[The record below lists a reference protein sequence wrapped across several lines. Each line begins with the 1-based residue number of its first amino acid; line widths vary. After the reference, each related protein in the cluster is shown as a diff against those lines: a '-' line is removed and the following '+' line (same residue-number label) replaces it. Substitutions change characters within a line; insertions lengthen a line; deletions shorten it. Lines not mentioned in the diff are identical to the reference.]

1 MANLLTLFVC
11 LAAGVVLRRTG
22 RLPENSHSVLNT
34 FIINISLPALTLAQI
49 HGVHLQSALAYSVAM
64 PWAMFILGAAFFW
77 TVARLLKLSAA
88 TTGGLM
94 LVGGLANTSFVGLPM
109 IEAFYGHSEMAVGIV
124 IDQLGTY
131 LVLSTLG
138 IAIAA
143 IYSEGAASAREIAKR
158 IVTFPPLLALLLAV
172 ALYRVDYPGWL
183 STVLVRLGD
192 TLAPLALVSVGFQL
206 RLTAI
211 EENGAALAA
220 GLAFKLCIAPL
231 LLTVLYVGVL
241 RATGRVVQVTLF
253 ESAMGPQIGGSIIAI
268 QYGLNPPLV
277 TLMVGIGIA
286 LSFLTAPMWWYL
298 LASV

>member
-1 MANLLTLFVC
+1 MANLLILFLC
-11 LAAGVVLRRTG
+11 LAAGVVMRRTG
-22 RLPENSHSVLNT
+22 RLPEHSHTVLNS

-49 HGVHLQSALAYSVAM
+49 HGVQLQSALAYSVAM
-64 PWAMFILGAAFFW
+64 PWVMFILGAGFFW
-77 TVARLLKLSAA
+77 ILARLLKLSPA

-109 IEAFYGHSEMAVGIV
+109 IEAFYGPSGMAIGIV

-158 IVTFPPLLALLLAV
+158 IVTFPPFLALLVAV
-172 ALYRVDYPGWL
+172 ALFRVDYPEWL
-183 STVLVRLGD
+183 SSVLLRLGG
-192 TLAPLALVSVGFQL
+192 TLTPLALVSVGFQL

-211 EENGAALAA
+211 ERNGAALAG
-220 GLAFKLCIAPL
+220 GLAFKLCVAPL
-231 LLTVLYVGVL
+231 LLTALYVGIL
-241 RATGRVVQVTLF
+241 HATGRVIQITLF
-253 ESAMGPQIGGSIIAI
+253 EAAMGPQIGGSIVAI

-298 LASV
+298 LASF

>member
-22 RLPENSHSVLNT
+22 RLPENSHAVLNT

-77 TVARLLKLSAA
+77 DAGRAAKAVRGNNGRIDARWRARQHLFCRP
-88 TTGGLM
+88 TDDR
-94 LVGGLANTSFVGLPM
+94 
-109 IEAFYGHSEMAVGIV
+109 AFYGHSEMAVGIV

-138 IAIAA
+138 ITIAA
-143 IYSEGAASAREIAKR
+143 VYSEDAASAREIARR

-172 ALYRVDYPGWL
+172 ALFRVDYPEWL

-206 RLTAI
+206 RLTPI
-211 EENGAALAA
+211 EENGVALAT
-220 GLAFKLCIAPL
+220 GLAFKLCVAPL
-231 LLTVLYVGVL
+231 LLTLLYVGVL
-241 RATGRVVQVTLF
+241 RATGRVIQVTLF

-298 LASV
+298 LGSI